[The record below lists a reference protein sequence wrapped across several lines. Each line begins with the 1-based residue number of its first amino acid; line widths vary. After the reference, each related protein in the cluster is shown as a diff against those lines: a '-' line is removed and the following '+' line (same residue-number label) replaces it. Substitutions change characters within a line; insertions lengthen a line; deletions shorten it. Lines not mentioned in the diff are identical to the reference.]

1 MTSVRTVEDVWSGW
15 RPGPLLP
22 REDERDGALVFVVA
36 VLCFLASLTA
46 VATLAANRAAE
57 GWLTDIQA
65 SATIQVRPGPNE
77 TGSAAAAR
85 AAEAL
90 AGVPGVEEAA
100 ALEREQAEALLEPW
114 LGRGNLGPDIPIP
127 HLVTVDLDPE
137 RPATRKSLEAALQSA
152 GVDGSVDDHARWS
165 AELRQAGAMAR
176 AAALGTFLLM
186 AACAAA
192 VVAFATRAGL
202 AARRNIV
209 EVLHLSGAEDAFI
222 AGLFQ
227 RRFAR
232 MALTAGVYGAGAAAA
247 VGALVRWAGGG
258 EGLTPVLPLA
268 WTDLL
273 AVAPV
278 PLLAALAAAWAARRT
293 AVRIVQAEP

>member
-36 VLCFLASLTA
+36 VLCFLAGLTA
-46 VATLAANRAAE
+46 MAALAADRAAQ
-57 GWLTDIQA
+57 GWRADIEA
-65 SATIQVRPGPNE
+65 SATLQVRPGPNE
-77 TGSAAAAR
+77 SGAAAAAR

-90 AGVPGVEEAA
+90 AAVPGVEEAA

-114 LGRGNLGPDIPIP
+114 LGRGNLGPDLPIP
-127 HLVTVDLDPE
+127 HLVTVELDTE
-137 RPATRKSLEAALQSA
+137 RPATRKSLEAALSAA
-152 GVDGSVDDHARWS
+152 GVDGTVDDHARWT
-165 AELRQAGAMAR
+165 AELRRAGTIAR
-176 AAALGTFLLM
+176 AAAIGAFLLM

-209 EVLHLSGAEDAFI
+209 EVLHLSGAEDRFI
-222 AGLFQ
+222 AGLFE

-232 MALTAGVYGAGAAAA
+232 VALTAGLLGAAAA
-247 VGALVRWAGGG
+247 ACLGALARWAGGG
-258 EGLTPVLPLA
+258 GGLTPVLPLA
-268 WTDLL
+268 WTDLI
-273 AVAPV
+273 AVTPV
-278 PLLAALAAAWAARRT
+278 PLLAALAAAAAARRT
-293 AVRIVQAEP
+293 AMRIVRAEP